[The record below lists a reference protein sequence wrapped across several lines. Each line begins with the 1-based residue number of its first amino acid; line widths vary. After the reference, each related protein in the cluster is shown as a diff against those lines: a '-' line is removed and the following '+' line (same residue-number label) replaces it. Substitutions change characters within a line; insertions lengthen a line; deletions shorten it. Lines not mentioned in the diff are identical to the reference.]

1 MPELPEVETI
11 KRELAPKIVGRSF
24 SGVIINWPKAVQIP
38 SAEGFSRRLIG
49 KTIEELE
56 RRGKYLILRLFGGEA
71 LILHLRMSGSLLL
84 KTASGEPDPYT
95 RAIFLL
101 DDGVELHFSDRRK
114 LGMMWLVEDESMIV
128 GKLGPE
134 PLAPGFTAE
143 ALGERAKKRL
153 APIKAVLCDQ
163 TFLAGVGN
171 MYADEALF
179 AARIHPLRKGNS
191 LSPQEVERLHGALRR
206 VLEEAIANWG
216 ASISDYRRPGG
227 ELGAAQ
233 FVFKVAHRGG
243 EPCPVCATPIQRIPL
258 RKRGTYF
265 CPKCQ
270 GKVNFGRKF
279 LHKPID
285 KSKGL

>member
-24 SGVIINWPKAVQIP
+24 RGVILNWPKAVQIP
-38 SAEGFSRRLIG
+38 SAEDFSRRLIG
-49 KTIEELE
+49 KTIKELE
-56 RRGKYLILRLFGGEA
+56 RRGKYLILRLFSGEA

-84 KTASGEPDPYT
+84 KTSCTESDPYT
-95 RAIFLL
+95 RAIFLF
-101 DDGVELHFSDRRK
+101 DDGTELHFSDRRK
-114 LGMMWLVEDESMIV
+114 LGQMWLVKDESTV
-128 GKLGPE
+128 VARLGPE
-134 PLAPGFTAE
+134 PLAPGFTPQ
-143 ALGERAKKRL
+143 ALGERAKKRS

-206 VLEEAIANWG
+206 VLEEAIARWG

-233 FVFKVAHRGG
+233 FLFRVAHRGG
-243 EPCPVCATPIQRIPL
+243 EPCPVCSAPIERIPL

-265 CPKCQ
+265 CPRCQ
-270 GKVNFGRKF
+270 AR
-279 LHKPID
+279 
-285 KSKGL
+285 S